1 MYFHRKTITNMVREV
16 SVSSDS
22 PELPLAVSIDS
33 EFSQEGEE
41 MVIEGPTEELPSP
54 KPTKVRRMNLTP
66 SSSSKSA
73 NMANNDVNNKILKTL
88 AAMANKK
95 STLGERFGQL
105 IAAELDAIEDDNIRA
120 IKKQKIL
127 QVLYE

>member
-1 MYFHRKTITNMVREV
+1 MHFLDVHVQERRKTITNMARKV

-66 SSSSKSA
+66 SSSPKSA
-73 NMANNDVNNKILKTL
+73 NMANNDVDNKILETL

-95 STLGERFGQL
+95 IHIGRKVW
-105 IAAELDAIEDDNIRA
+105 AINCSGIRRN
-120 IKKQKIL
+120 
-127 QVLYE
+127 